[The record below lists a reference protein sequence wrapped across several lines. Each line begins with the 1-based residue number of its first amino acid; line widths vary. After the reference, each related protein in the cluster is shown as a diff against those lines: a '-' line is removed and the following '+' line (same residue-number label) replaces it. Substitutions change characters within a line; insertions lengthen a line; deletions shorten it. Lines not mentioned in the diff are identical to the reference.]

1 MNKMSRT
8 ICGLCGGLFGC
19 VSVSSAAMMSPNLP
33 AEHTYTGIPYRSGG
47 VGVDEREALRSMT
60 SADNLQLIFAARD
73 GKYLSDVDVVITN
86 SAGHKILRA
95 VSNGPWLLTKLP
107 AGSYLVTA
115 EAKGRSIHRMVNV
128 PSSGQT
134 HVLFSWEDSILK
146 APLSPVA
153 SK

>member
-1 MNKMSRT
+1 MNKINRT

-19 VSVSSAAMMSPNLP
+19 VSISSAAMMSPNLP
-33 AEHTYTGIPYRSGG
+33 AEHTYAGIPYHSGG
-47 VGVDEREALRSMT
+47 VGADEREALRSMT

-73 GKYLSDVDVVITN
+73 GKYVSDVDVVVTN
-86 SAGHKILRA
+86 SAGHEVLRA
-95 VSNGPWLLTKLP
+95 VSDGPWLFTKLP

-115 EAKGRSIHRMVNV
+115 EAKGRSLRRMVRV
-128 PSSGQT
+128 PSSGQA

-153 SK
+153 SE

>member
-1 MNKMSRT
+1 MNKISRT

-33 AEHTYTGIPYRSGG
+33 AGHTYAGIPYRSGG

-73 GKYLSDVDVVITN
+73 GEYLSDVDVVIAN
-86 SAGHKILRA
+86 SAGHEILRA
-95 VSNGPWLLTKLP
+95 VSDGPWLFTKLP

-115 EAKGRSIHRMVNV
+115 EAKSRSLRRMVQV
-128 PSSGQT
+128 PGSGQAQ
-134 HVLFSWEDSILK
+134 VLFSWEDAILK